1 MAYRFKVMHRSQDE
15 ILVPVS
21 AIDDNLVF
29 VASGKDKELQFTD
42 NVIMAVVRVQEVH
55 VLSPEFNIEVQRIY
69 GKKGPVDILL
79 YLNRWY
85 KNLGGRIDSMRF
97 LHIWLR
103 SLPETTK

>member
-21 AIDDNLVF
+21 AIDDNIVF
-29 VASGKDKELQFTD
+29 IASGKDK
-42 NVIMAVVRVQEVH
+42 
-55 VLSPEFNIEVQRIY
+55 EFNIEVQRIY
-69 GKKGPVDILL
+69 GKKGPVDILV
-79 YLNRWY
+79 YLKRWY

>member
-1 MAYRFKVMHRSQDE
+1 MHRSQEE

-21 AIDDNLVF
+21 AIDDNIVF
-29 VASGKDKELQFTD
+29 IASGKDKELEFID
-42 NVIMAVVRVQEVH
+42 GVIMSVVRKQEIH
-55 VLSPEFNIEVQRIY
+55 VLSPEVNIEVQRIY

-79 YLNRWY
+79 YLKRWY